1 MKITEVDTVV
11 CDAGMRNWV
20 FVRIRTDQGL
30 VGWGEASTEWR
41 THSIVGAVRD
51 FVPLLIGEDPYRI
64 EHLWQKLFRQ
74 QFWKGGVI
82 TMSALSG
89 IDQALHDLKAQ
100 ALGVPLYE
108 LLGGRVR
115 DKLRLYDHLGGGDPD
130 AVYGA
135 LSAERF
141 ADSARRS
148 VEEGFDAVKVLAVP
162 MGAGLPSGA
171 DLRTTDR
178 VMAAVRDAV
187 GDEVEIMIDLHGRC
201 TPAAAIAFAG
211 VLRPYRP
218 WFLEEPCQPEL
229 VEELPGIAAGAGIPI
244 ALGER
249 LSGRGEFLR
258 VLRTGAVA
266 VLQPDVCHCGGLSE
280 LRRIAGLAEAFGVTL
295 APHNPLGPIATAH
308 NLHFAMATSNWLIQE
323 QMRAAAPI
331 WDDILTTPLEFAA
344 GYAVP
349 PPGPGLGTA
358 VNETVAAAHPGTET
372 EVQLSTR
379 LPDGSLC
386 DW

>member
-1 MKITEVDTVV
+1 MKISDVDTIV

-20 FVRIRTDQGL
+20 FVRVRTDEGL

-41 THSIVGAVRD
+41 THSVVGAVRD
-51 FVPLLIGEDPYRI
+51 YAPLLIGEDPNRI
-64 EHLWQKLFRQ
+64 EFLWQLLYRQ
-74 QFWKGGVI
+74 QFWKGGLV

-89 IDQALHDLKAQ
+89 IDQALHDIKAQ

-115 DKLRLYDHLGGGDPD
+115 DKVRLYDHLGGGDPD

-135 LSAERF
+135 LSPERF
-141 ADSARRS
+141 AESARRS
-148 VEEGFDAVKVLAVP
+148 VAAGYSAVKVLAVP
-162 MGAGLPSGA
+162 MGEGLPSGA
-171 DLRTTDR
+171 ALRSCANT
-178 VMAAVRDAV
+178 MAAIRDAV
-187 GDEVEIMIDLHGRC
+187 GDDIEVMVDFHGRC
-201 TPAAAIAFAG
+201 TPAAAVAFAQ
-211 VLRPYRP
+211 VMREFRP
-218 WFLEEPCQPEL
+218 WFIEEPCQPEL
-229 VEELPGIAAGAGIPI
+229 VDELPAIAAGAGIPI

-249 LSGRGEFLR
+249 LTGRGEFLR
-258 VLRTGAVA
+258 VLRTGAVS

-280 LRRIAGLAEAFGVTL
+280 MRRIASLAEAFGVSL

-323 QMRAAAPI
+323 QMHNASPMWSEI
-331 WDDILTTPLEFAA
+331 VTQPLEFSN
-344 GYAVP
+344 GYAAP

-358 VNETVAAAHPGTET
+358 VDERVAAANPGTGR

-379 LPDGSLC
+379 LADGSLC